1 MPVFST
7 NRTALTNRRLSRPLR
22 AGSPGF
28 PGIRCLMIAGSALTI
43 DDSAFVRIQDLVVR
57 GARTATVSVSNS
69 ANVNFDGV
77 TMYGGALPISVR
89 DPVGFRLWNCA
100 CRGIAAPWTFRGS
113 LKYRA
118 IEARLFSASGWSPT
132 GRDNRN
138 FELAYSEFTDC
149 VDGVFIGNVRNVKF
163 HHNLLDNVSDDGIFL
178 TATTAYDGTTPG
190 RNIHIYQN
198 RLSRCLTT
206 FAFGVGHGRQ
216 KMTSGRKTD
225 RLRRL
230 HLSQRLRSA

>member
-1 MPVFST
+1 
-7 NRTALTNRRLSRPLR
+7 
-22 AGSPGF
+22 
-28 PGIRCLMIAGSALTI
+28 MIAGSALTI